1 MFVALDINLIQ
12 DQQNFVE
19 YYDLNKDP
27 YQLYNIPREK
37 LKPKERIWLKSTLEE
52 LENLRKSPRRDS
64 KFFRNNMQAY
74 VKQVKMYD

>member
-1 MFVALDINLIQ
+1 MR
-12 DQQNFVE
+12 
-19 YYDLNKDP
+19 